1 MNTIN
6 MELFYNKL
14 NDLLDTVYEKEK
26 ENIVKAAQVIAETIA
41 KGGIIHTFGTG
52 HSNGFGLE
60 MTGRPGSLACI
71 HTLDTSD
78 FVLKGL
84 VTLEDFKN
92 PNDIFERRPGIAEK
106 LYDLYAIDKKDLF
119 IIISNSGINGLVID
133 MAILAREK
141 NQKVIVITSWQHTT
155 AEDSRHPSGKKLY
168 ELADIVIDNCGP
180 QGDALLETDGKEK
193 ICSVSS
199 ITGGFI
205 AQALTTEVCNILN
218 QKGIELP
225 VYKYE
230 DSKEAIEFN
239 SKLRE
244 KYKNRI

>member
-1 MNTIN
+1 MSTIN

-14 NDLLDTVYEKEK
+14 NGLLDVVYEKQK
-26 ENIVKAAQVIAETIA
+26 RNIVEAAKIMAETITN
-41 KGGIIHTFGTG
+41 GGVIHTFGTG

-71 HTLDTSD
+71 HPLDTSD

-84 VTLEDFKN
+84 VTLEDFKD
-92 PNDIFERRPGIAEK
+92 PNNIFERRPGIAKK
-106 LYDLYAIDKKDLF
+106 LYDLYEIDKKDSF

-133 MAILAREK
+133 MAILAKEK
-141 NQKVIVITSWQHTT
+141 DQKVIVITSLKHTT
-155 AEDSRHPSGKKLY
+155 AEASRHPSGKKLY

-205 AQALTTEVCNILN
+205 AQALTTEVCNILSEE
-218 QKGIELP
+218 GIELP

-230 DSKEAIEFN
+230 DSKESVEFN
-239 SKLRE
+239 KKLKE